1 MISIAVDNVS
11 LSYGTDVIL
20 DNISFSLNDG
30 DKLGIVGVNGAGK
43 SSLLSIIMGDI
54 TENEG
59 SVYISKGKT
68 VGFLAQNAEYSS
80 DKSVYEAVLDVFSEL
95 IGMENEL
102 ARLEALSLNGDEAAG
117 VRFLELNEKFLS
129 LGGAQYK
136 SRAKGILISLGFDE
150 NMINMPV
157 TSLSGGQKTR
167 VSLAALLLKEP
178 DIIILDEPTNHLD
191 IGSIVW
197 LEKYLVSCKKTVI
210 TVSHD
215 RYFLCTV
222 TNKTFEI
229 ENHKGKMY
237 NGNYDKYIEQKKNDR
252 KILEHQYKTQQKEI
266 ARIEAYI
273 EQQRRWNRERNIIAA
288 ESRQKQLDKMERID
302 APAPDPENIRISF
315 TKSEESGYD
324 VLSVRKLS
332 KSYGSKR
339 IFDDLSFELKKRDNM
354 IIIGPNGCGKSTLL
368 KILCGKLNADS
379 GVFDYGYNV
388 TVGYYDQEHHV
399 LNDDNTIFDEI
410 SDAYPS
416 LKEVEIR
423 NTLAAFLFTGEDVFK
438 RIGSLSGG
446 EKGRVSLAKLMLSE
460 ANLLILDEP
469 TNHLDMAS
477 KEILESAVN
486 NYTGTVLY
494 VSHDRYFINKTAE
507 RILELSGCCFTEY
520 LGDYDYYLMKREE
533 QSNISKDR
541 DISLGSKDKGSG
553 RGDKGAAYSS
563 SGADDYKAMKAAAAE
578 EKRLKCLI
586 AESEERINEYES
598 RLGEI
603 ADMLSNPDN
612 GSDVELLLSLQKEH
626 DELEDKLT
634 DEMDNWESLNM
645 QG

>member
-11 LSYGTDVIL
+11 LSYGTDIIL

-43 SSLLSIIMGDI
+43 TSLLSIITGDI

-68 VGFLAQNAEYSS
+68 VGYLSQNAEYSS
-80 DKSVYEAVLDVFSEL
+80 EKSVYEAVLDVFSEL
-95 IGMENEL
+95 TAMESEL
-102 ARLEALSLNGDEAAG
+102 SRLEELSINGDEAAG
-117 VRFLELNEKFLS
+117 VKFLELNEKFLS

-136 SRAKGILISLGFDE
+136 SRARGILVSLGFDE

-167 VSLAALLLKEP
+167 VSLAALLLKDP

-197 LEKYLVSCKKTVI
+197 LEKYLVSCKKTII

-229 ENHKGKMY
+229 ENRKGKMY
-237 NGNYDKYIEQKKNDR
+237 NGNYDKFIEQKKADR
-252 KILEHQYKTQQKEI
+252 KIQEHQYKSQQKEI

-288 ESRQKQLDKMERID
+288 ESRQKQLDKIERID

-324 VLSVRKLS
+324 VLSVRRLS
-332 KSYGSKR
+332 KYFGSKK
-339 IFDDLSFELKKRDNM
+339 IFENLSFELKKRDNM
-354 IIIGPNGCGKSTLL
+354 IIVGPNGCGKSTLL

-388 TVGYYDQEHHV
+388 TVGYYDQENQNLTPENTV
-399 LNDDNTIFDEI
+399 LDELWN
-410 SDAYPS
+410 SYPT
-416 LKEVEIR
+416 KGMTEVR
-423 NTLAAFLFTGEDVFK
+423 NALALFLFKGDDIEK
-438 RIGSLSGG
+438 KIGNLSGG
-446 EKGRVSLAKLMLSE
+446 EKARITFAKLMLSKF
-460 ANLLILDEP
+460 NLLFLDEP
-469 TNHLDMAS
+469 TNHLDIMS
-477 KEILESAVN
+477 REVLEDALEKFD
-486 NYTGTVLY
+486 GTIVA
-494 VSHDRYFINKTAE
+494 VSHDRYFIRKLATRILSFTDSGVIDYIGSYEEYLSYADRLTSEKGSAVSVSQSLSKAE
-507 RILELSGCCFTEY
+507 REKTKKDLSDKRRIERKIKSSKEELEKAEKRIAEIAEEESVYSTDHIKLTELY
-520 LGDYDYYLMKREE
+520 AEREE
-533 QSNISKDR
+533 LENKM
-541 DISLGSKDKGSG
+541 LTLMEFLENSG
-553 RGDKGAAYSS
+553 
-563 SGADDYKAMKAAAAE
+563 E
-578 EKRLKCLI
+578 E
-586 AESEERINEYES
+586 Y
-598 RLGEI
+598 
-603 ADMLSNPDN
+603 
-612 GSDVELLLSLQKEH
+612 
-626 DELEDKLT
+626 
-634 DEMDNWESLNM
+634 
-645 QG
+645 

>member
-11 LSYGTDVIL
+11 LSYGTDIIL

-43 SSLLSIIMGDI
+43 SSLLSIIMGNI

-80 DKSVYEAVLDVFSEL
+80 DKSVYEAVLEVFSEL
-95 IGMENEL
+95 TAMENEL
-102 ARLEALSLNGDEAAG
+102 SRLETLSLNGDETAG

-136 SRAKGILISLGFDE
+136 GRAKGILISLGFDE

-197 LEKYLVSCKKTVI
+197 LEKYLVSCKKTII

-237 NGNYDKYIEQKKNDR
+237 NGNYDKYIEQKKADR
-252 KILEHQYKTQQKEI
+252 KILEHQYKSQQKEI

-324 VLSVRKLS
+324 VLSVRRLS
-332 KSYGSKR
+332 KSFGSKK
-339 IFDDLSFELKKRDNM
+339 IFENLSFELKKRDNM
-354 IIIGPNGCGKSTLL
+354 IIIGSNGCGKSTLL

-388 TVGYYDQEHHV
+388 TVGYYDQENQNLTPENTV
-399 LNDDNTIFDEI
+399 LDELWN
-410 SDAYPS
+410 SYPT
-416 LKEVEIR
+416 KGMTEVR
-423 NTLAAFLFTGEDVFK
+423 NALALFLFKGDDIEK
-438 RIGSLSGG
+438 KICNLSGG
-446 EKGRVSLAKLMLSE
+446 EKARITFAKLMLSKF
-460 ANLLILDEP
+460 NLLFLDEP
-469 TNHLDMAS
+469 TNHLDIMS
-477 KEILESAVN
+477 REVLEDALEKFD
-486 NYTGTVLY
+486 GTIVA
-494 VSHDRYFINKTAE
+494 VSHDRYFIKKLATRILSFTDSGVIDYIGSYEEYLSYAE
-507 RILELSGCCFTEY
+507 RLTPERESSSSVSQSSSKNEREKAKKDLSDKRRIERKIKSSKEELEKAEKRIAEITE
-520 LGDYDYYLMKREE
+520 EE
-533 QSNISKDR
+533 
-541 DISLGSKDKGSG
+541 
-553 RGDKGAAYSS
+553 AAYST
-563 SGADDYKAMKAAAAE
+563 DHIKLTELYN
-578 EKRLKCLI
+578 
-586 AESEERINEYES
+586 ERE
-598 RLGEI
+598 
-603 ADMLSNPDN
+603 
-612 GSDVELLLSLQKEH
+612 
-626 DELEDKLT
+626 ELESKMLT
-634 DEMDNWESLNM
+634 LMEFLENSGEEY
-645 QG
+645 

>member
-11 LSYGTDVIL
+11 LSYGTDIIL
-20 DNISFSLNDG
+20 DNISFSLSDG

-95 IGMENEL
+95 IRMENEL
-102 ARLEALSLNGDEAAG
+102 ARLEDLSINGDEAAG

-167 VSLAALLLKEP
+167 VSLAALLLKDP

-368 KILCGKLNADS
+368 KILCGKLGADS

-388 TVGYYDQEHHV
+388 TVGYYDQENQNLTPENTV
-399 LNDDNTIFDEI
+399 LDELWN
-410 SDAYPS
+410 SYPT
-416 LKEVEIR
+416 KGMTEVR
-423 NTLAAFLFTGEDVFK
+423 NALALFLFKGDDIEK
-438 RIGSLSGG
+438 KIYNLSGG
-446 EKGRVSLAKLMLSE
+446 EKARITFAKLMLSKF
-460 ANLLILDEP
+460 NLLFLDEP
-469 TNHLDMAS
+469 TNHLDIMS
-477 KEILESAVN
+477 REVLEDALEKFD
-486 NYTGTVLY
+486 GTIVA
-494 VSHDRYFINKTAE
+494 VSHDRYFIRKLATRILSFTDNGVIDYIGSYEEYLSYAE
-507 RILELSGCCFTEY
+507 RLTPEKEGPSLVGQSSSKSEREKAKKDLSDKRRIERKIKSSKEELEKAEKRIAEITEEEAIY
-520 LGDYDYYLMKREE
+520 STDHIKLTELYSEREE
-533 QSNISKDR
+533 LENKM
-541 DISLGSKDKGSG
+541 LTLMEFLENSG
-553 RGDKGAAYSS
+553 
-563 SGADDYKAMKAAAAE
+563 E
-578 EKRLKCLI
+578 E
-586 AESEERINEYES
+586 Y
-598 RLGEI
+598 
-603 ADMLSNPDN
+603 
-612 GSDVELLLSLQKEH
+612 
-626 DELEDKLT
+626 
-634 DEMDNWESLNM
+634 
-645 QG
+645 

>member
-11 LSYGTDVIL
+11 LSYGTDIIL

-43 SSLLSIIMGDI
+43 SSLLSIIMGNI

-80 DKSVYEAVLDVFSEL
+80 DKSVYEAVLEVFSEL
-95 IGMENEL
+95 TAMENEL
-102 ARLEALSLNGDEAAG
+102 SRLETLSLNGDETAG

-197 LEKYLVSCKKTVI
+197 LEKYLVSCKKTII

-237 NGNYDKYIEQKKNDR
+237 NGNYDKYIEQKKADR
-252 KILEHQYKTQQKEI
+252 KILEHQYKSQQKEI

-324 VLSVRKLS
+324 VLSVRRLS
-332 KSYGSKR
+332 KSFGSKK
-339 IFDDLSFELKKRDNM
+339 IFENLSFELKKRDNM
-354 IIIGPNGCGKSTLL
+354 IIIGSNGCGKSTLL

-379 GVFDYGYNV
+379 GVFDFGYNV
-388 TVGYYDQEHHV
+388 TVGYYDQENQNLTPENTV
-399 LNDDNTIFDEI
+399 LDELWN
-410 SDAYPS
+410 SYPT
-416 LKEVEIR
+416 KGMTEVR
-423 NTLAAFLFTGEDVFK
+423 NALALFLFKGDDIEK
-438 RIGSLSGG
+438 KICNLSGG
-446 EKGRVSLAKLMLSE
+446 EKARITFAKLMLSKF
-460 ANLLILDEP
+460 NLLFLDEP
-469 TNHLDMAS
+469 TNHLDIMS
-477 KEILESAVN
+477 REVLEDALEKFD
-486 NYTGTVLY
+486 GTIVA
-494 VSHDRYFINKTAE
+494 VSHDRYFIKKLATRILSFTDSGVIDYIGSYEEYLSYAE
-507 RILELSGCCFTEY
+507 RLTPERESSSSVSQSSSKNEREKAKKDLSDKRRIERKIKSSKEELEKAEKRIAEITE
-520 LGDYDYYLMKREE
+520 EE
-533 QSNISKDR
+533 
-541 DISLGSKDKGSG
+541 
-553 RGDKGAAYSS
+553 AAYST
-563 SGADDYKAMKAAAAE
+563 DHIKLTELYN
-578 EKRLKCLI
+578 
-586 AESEERINEYES
+586 ERE
-598 RLGEI
+598 
-603 ADMLSNPDN
+603 
-612 GSDVELLLSLQKEH
+612 
-626 DELEDKLT
+626 ELESKMLT
-634 DEMDNWESLNM
+634 LMEFLENSGEEY
-645 QG
+645 